1 MAGCKGEDAGYR
13 RLSSLVLT
21 MHAGDAASQL
31 VLAPKGTIPTIDPTL
46 SCSLESKDPASVTVS
61 CQRSNTST
69 VAVFSCPPSGT
80 RFGHSAGSMMVG
92 NTDSHV
98 VHAFSATC
106 VYQQTP

>member
-1 MAGCKGEDAGYR
+1 
-13 RLSSLVLT
+13 
-21 MHAGDAASQL
+21 
-31 VLAPKGTIPTIDPTL
+31 
-46 SCSLESKDPASVTVS
+46 
-61 CQRSNTST
+61 